1 MVKFILFPFINC
13 RWSCSHQA
21 HIAFQDVPELWELIQ
36 GCLTDKVSDSFWI
49 TVFIFL
55 LAADD
60 SWIVVHLEHQAFH
73 LVLAHQFCFSLF
85 GIHVHAAEFIDFE
98 LLSVLADT
106 HLREEN
112 RSRGFDVDH
121 RSYDNDQ
128 DHSKQAAD
136 NSSGNIH
143 QPLVE
148 QLFR

>member
-1 MVKFILFPFINC
+1 MGQNKHPRNHSLSQFRNLLDTTIQKNYHNKIRLSQRNPCKIKVFLG
-13 RWSCSHQA
+13 CSYYTA
-21 HIAFQDVPELWELIQ
+21 ISFQYVPELRELIQ

-106 HLREEN
+106 HL
-112 RSRGFDVDH
+112 
-121 RSYDNDQ
+121 
-128 DHSKQAAD
+128 
-136 NSSGNIH
+136 
-143 QPLVE
+143 
-148 QLFR
+148 